1 MRTRVLSLAA
11 LVEGRNL
18 RHHVGR
24 MNAQRV
30 IYLRPLRGEMN
41 EQQNL
46 EIVQAVYA
54 AFDRGDVERILA
66 QLDPDVSWRTPGAP
80 DLPTGGLR
88 HGIPAVR
95 EFFPLLLNTFDLA
108 EFQPHDFL
116 AAGDKVVV
124 LGTSR
129 EGPKGSGRLVDFR
142 WVHVF
147 TFRNGRIVAFEE
159 PADVSELVAEFRR
172 SQARP

>member
-1 MRTRVLSLAA
+1 MS
-11 LVEGRNL
+11 
-18 RHHVGR
+18 
-24 MNAQRV
+24 
-30 IYLRPLRGEMN
+30 

-46 EIVQAVYA
+46 DVVRRMYS
-54 AFDRGDVERILA
+54 AFGSGDLDGILSF
-66 QLDPDVSWRTPGAP
+66 LDPEVSWLTPGTP

-88 HGIPAVR
+88 RGVPAVR
-95 EFFPLLLNTFDLA
+95 DFFSLLLSTLDIA
-108 EFQPHDFL
+108 DFQPKDFL
-116 AAGDKVVV
+116 ASGDKVVV

-147 TFRNGRIVAFEE
+147 TFRNGRIAAFEE

-172 SQARP
+172 SRTHA

>member
-1 MRTRVLSLAA
+1 MS
-11 LVEGRNL
+11 
-18 RHHVGR
+18 
-24 MNAQRV
+24 
-30 IYLRPLRGEMN
+30 

-46 EIVQAVYA
+46 DVVRRMYA
-54 AFDRGDVERILA
+54 AFGGGDLEGILA
-66 QLDPDVSWRTPGAP
+66 LLDPQVSWRTPGTP
-80 DLPTGGLR
+80 DLPTAGLR

-95 EFFPLLLNTFDLA
+95 EFFRVLLNTLDIA
-108 EFQPHDFL
+108 DFQPQDFL

-129 EGPKGSGRLVDFR
+129 EGPKGTGKLVDFR

-147 TFRNGRIVAFEE
+147 TFRNGMIAAFEE

-172 SQARP
+172 SQTHA

>member
-1 MRTRVLSLAA
+1 MS
-11 LVEGRNL
+11 
-18 RHHVGR
+18 
-24 MNAQRV
+24 
-30 IYLRPLRGEMN
+30 

-46 EIVQAVYA
+46 DVVRSLYA
-54 AFDRGDVERILA
+54 AFGRGDMEGILA
-66 QLDPDVSWRTPGAP
+66 PLDPQVSWRTPGAP

-88 HGIPAVR
+88 QGIPAVR
-95 EFFPLLLNTFDLA
+95 EFFGLLLSTLDIA
-108 EFQPHDFL
+108 DFQPRDFL

-129 EGPKGSGRLVDFR
+129 EGPQGTGRLVDFR

-159 PADVSELVAEFRR
+159 PADVSELVTEFRQ
-172 SQARP
+172 SQSH

>member
-1 MRTRVLSLAA
+1 
-11 LVEGRNL
+11 
-18 RHHVGR
+18 
-24 MNAQRV
+24 
-30 IYLRPLRGEMN
+30 MN
-41 EQQNL
+41 ERQNL
-46 EIVQAVYA
+46 DVVRGVYA
-54 AFDRGDVERILA
+54 AFGRGDVEGILA
-66 QLDPDVSWRTPGAP
+66 LLDPEVSWRTPGAP

-95 EFFPLLLNTFDLA
+95 EFFPLLLNTFDFA
-108 EFQPHDFL
+108 EFQPQDFL

-159 PADVSELVAEFRR
+159 PADVGELVAEFRR
-172 SQARP
+172 WQAQT

>member
-1 MRTRVLSLAA
+1 MS
-11 LVEGRNL
+11 
-18 RHHVGR
+18 
-24 MNAQRV
+24 
-30 IYLRPLRGEMN
+30 

-46 EIVQAVYA
+46 DVVRSVYA
-54 AFDRGDVERILA
+54 AFASGDLDAILA
-66 QLDPDVSWRTPGAP
+66 ALDPDVSWRTPGAP

-88 HGIPAVR
+88 RGVPAVR
-95 EFFPLLLNTFDLA
+95 EFFGLLLSTIEIVDFM
-108 EFQPHDFL
+108 PRDFL

-129 EGPKGSGRLVDFR
+129 EGPKGSGRLVNFR

-147 TFRNGRIVAFEE
+147 TFRNGRIVEFEE

-172 SQARP
+172 SQAPA

>member
-1 MRTRVLSLAA
+1 MDSCRDGSAAGVGGRRLGCILALLQEQVELSEQHNLD
-11 LVEGRNL
+11 LVR
-18 RHHVGR
+18 R
-24 MNAQRV
+24 
-30 IYLRPLRGEMN
+30 I
-41 EQQNL
+41 
-46 EIVQAVYA
+46 YA
-54 AFDRGDVERILA
+54 AFGQGDLEGILVA
-66 QLDPDVSWRTPGAP
+66 LDPQVSWRTPGAP

-88 HGIPAVR
+88 HGLQAVR
-95 EFFPLLLNTFDLA
+95 EFFPLLLNTFDIA

-147 TFRNGRIVAFEE
+147 TFRDGKIVAFEE
-159 PADVSELVAEFRR
+159 PADVSELVMEFRR
-172 SQARP
+172 SRATP

>member
-1 MRTRVLSLAA
+1 
-11 LVEGRNL
+11 
-18 RHHVGR
+18 
-24 MNAQRV
+24 
-30 IYLRPLRGEMN
+30 MN

-46 EIVQAVYA
+46 EVVRAVYA
-54 AFDRGDVERILA
+54 AFARGDVEEILA
-66 QLDPDVSWRTPGAP
+66 RLDPDVSWRTPGGP
-80 DLPTGGLR
+80 DLATGGLR

-108 EFQPHDFL
+108 EFQPRDFL
-116 AAGDKVVV
+116 ASGDKVVV

-172 SQARP
+172 SHAHP

>member
-1 MRTRVLSLAA
+1 MT
-11 LVEGRNL
+11 E
-18 RHHVGR
+18 
-24 MNAQRV
+24 
-30 IYLRPLRGEMN
+30 P
-41 EQQNL
+41 QNL
-46 EIVQAVYA
+46 DVVRRLYD
-54 AFDRGDVERILA
+54 AFGRGALEEMLA
-66 QLDPDVSWRTPGAP
+66 LLDPDVSWRTPGAP

-95 EFFPLLLNTFDLA
+95 EFFALLLNTFDITD
-108 EFQPHDFL
+108 FTPHDFL

-129 EGPKGSGRLVDFR
+129 EGRKGSGRLVDFR

-147 TFRNGRIVAFEE
+147 TFRNGKIVGFEE

-172 SQARP
+172 SRT